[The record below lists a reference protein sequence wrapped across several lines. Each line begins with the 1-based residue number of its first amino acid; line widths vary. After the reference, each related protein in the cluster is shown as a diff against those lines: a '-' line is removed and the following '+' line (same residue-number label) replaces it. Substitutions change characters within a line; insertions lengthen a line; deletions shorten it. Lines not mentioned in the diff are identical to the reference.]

1 MRINERKTSTV
12 LTGGLLHLALS
23 CWALLCAATA
33 VAQDCP
39 EPCDCHPLN
48 AGFGVELAEEVTC
61 APFATS
67 LAHTMEPTSTAGY
80 SFLWH
85 VSGGDYTWTGGASA
99 TDEFPSIEFLES
111 GVYEVELTVVD
122 NAGEGCTGTSGAALV
137 AVVGQPEVTISDIP
151 ELCAGVEGTI
161 QVLVNPGN
169 TALTS
174 FAWGVESA
182 WDTLAFPAPLIPVSY
197 THLTLPT
204 KA

>member
-1 MRINERKTSTV
+1 MRMNERKTSSALRGV
-12 LTGGLLHLALS
+12 LLHLALS

-39 EPCDCHPLN
+39 EPCDCHPLST
-48 AGFGVELAEEVTC
+48 GFGVELAEEVTC

-67 LAHTMEPTSTAGY
+67 LAHTLEPTSTAGY

-137 AVVGQPEVTISDIP
+137 AVAGEPEVTISDVP
-151 ELCAGVEGTI
+151 ELCAVWKE
-161 QVLVNPGN
+161 QFRF
-169 TALTS
+169 S
-174 FAWGVESA
+174 
-182 WDTLAFPAPLIPVSY
+182 
-197 THLTLPT
+197 
-204 KA
+204 